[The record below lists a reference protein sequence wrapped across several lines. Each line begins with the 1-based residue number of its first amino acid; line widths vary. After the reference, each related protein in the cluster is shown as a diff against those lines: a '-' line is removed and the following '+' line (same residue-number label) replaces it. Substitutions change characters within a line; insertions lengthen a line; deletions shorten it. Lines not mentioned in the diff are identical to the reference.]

1 MRPTCPRCCRP
12 LRTCLCDLIR
22 PVTPRTEVLILQHP
36 EEVNQAKG
44 SATLLALS
52 LARCTVR
59 VGERF
64 DPLTLDADLHA
75 DGRCPVLLYPASPH
89 ELTPPAPPDLPP
101 DRLRLVVLDAT
112 WRKSR
117 KLLHCNPGLQALPR
131 LALTSVPPSRYAAL
145 RKAQVP
151 AIQRSTLEATC
162 GALMQ
167 LEPGLVA
174 SCGCLLAAF
183 DVFVQRGQV
192 HNATPTITE
201 ET

>member
-1 MRPTCPRCCRP
+1 MRPTCPRCRRP
-12 LRTCLCDLIR
+12 LRTCVCDLIA
-22 PVTPRTEVLILQHP
+22 PVAHRTEVLILQHP

-64 DPLTLDADLHA
+64 DPLALHADLHA
-75 DGRCPVLLYPASPH
+75 GRRAPVLLYPASVH
-89 ELTPPAPPDLPP
+89 DPAPPLPPDLDP

-117 KLLHCNPGLQALPR
+117 KLLHCNLGLSALPR
-131 LALTSVPPSRYAAL
+131 LPLTTVLPSRYAAL

-151 AIQRSTLEATC
+151 AVQRSTLEATC

-167 LEPGLVA
+167 LEPGVVA
-174 SCGCLLAAF
+174 ACGCLLAAF
-183 DVFVQRGQV
+183 DVFVQRGQA
-192 HNATPTITE
+192 HNATHTITE

>member
-1 MRPTCPRCCRP
+1 MRPTCPRCRRP

-22 PVTPRTEVLILQHP
+22 PIDTETDVLILQHP
-36 EEVNQAKG
+36 EEVGQAKG

-52 LARCTVR
+52 LARCHVW

-64 DPLTLDADLHA
+64 EPAALLARLHA
-75 DGRCPVLLYPASPH
+75 EGRQPVLLYPRSANDPAPAATP
-89 ELTPPAPPDLPP
+89 TPPPH
-101 DRLRLVVLDAT
+101 RLRLVVLDAT

-117 KLLHCNPGLQALPR
+117 KLLHCNPVLRDLSR
-131 LALTSVPPSRYAAL
+131 LALTAPAPSRYAAL

-151 AIQRSTLEATC
+151 ALQRSTLEATC

-167 LEPGLVA
+167 LEPSVVA
-174 SCGCLLAAF
+174 SCGGLLTAF
-183 DVFVQRGQV
+183 DVFVQRGQA
-192 HNATPTITE
+192 HNVTPKITE